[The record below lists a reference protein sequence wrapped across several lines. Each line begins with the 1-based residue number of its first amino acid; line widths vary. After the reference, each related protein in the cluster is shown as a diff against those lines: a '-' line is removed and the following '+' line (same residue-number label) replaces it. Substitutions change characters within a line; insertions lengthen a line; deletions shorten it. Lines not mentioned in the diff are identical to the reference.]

1 MYFLFTIIALA
12 LIFDYINGFHD
23 AANSIATI
31 VSTKVLTPFQAVL
44 WAAVFNF
51 AAFFIFKDHGV
62 ADTVAKTVDP
72 AKIEKAGMLTV
83 VFAGL
88 IAAICWNLL
97 TWWFGIPSSSS
108 HTLIGGFAGAG
119 IAAGGMDAVN
129 AEPILKVASFI
140 FLAPLVGMII
150 AFIISVWFIYSFRNG
165 PAPRIVS
172 LLIILGVIYFLYT
185 HIETDPNEIKSHY
198 ESYFWQVVFYS
209 KNFKWILLA
218 FILLVM
224 AVFTFWLNTLNATK
238 ANTWFKRLQLVSS
251 AAFSIGHGGNDAQKV
266 MGIITAALIANGNIA
281 TFEQM
286 PAWVPIACYS
296 AIGLGTMSGGWKI
309 VKTMGT
315 RITKVTPFEGVA
327 AETAGAITLFVTEA
341 LKIPVSTTHTIT
353 GSIMG
358 VGATK
363 RLSAVRWGVTLH
375 LLWAWILTIPVSALL
390 AAGIFYLVHFFI

>member
-1 MYFLFTIIALA
+1 
-12 LIFDYINGFHD
+12 
-23 AANSIATI
+23 
-31 VSTKVLTPFQAVL
+31 VL
-44 WAAVFNF
+44 
-51 AAFFIFKDHGV
+51 
-62 ADTVAKTVDP
+62 
-72 AKIEKAGMLTV
+72 
-83 VFAGL
+83 AGL

-119 IAAGGMDAVN
+119 IAAGGWDAIN
-129 AEPILKVASFI
+129 SAPIIKTASFI
-140 FLAPLVGMII
+140 ILAPLVGMLI
-150 AFIISVWFIYSFRNG
+150 AFIISLWFLLSFRKDYL
-165 PAPRIVS
+165 PRIVS
-172 LLIILGVIYFLYT
+172 IAVIALVIWLLYNNMT
-185 HIETDPNEIKSHY
+185 TDPTKLKSHY
-198 ESYFWQVVFYS
+198 DSYAAKVIFDT

-218 FILLVM
+218 LVLLIF
-224 AVFTFWLNTLNATK
+224 AAFTFWLNTLNAHK
-238 ANTWFKRLQLVSS
+238 SNHWFKRLQLLSS

-281 TFEQM
+281 EFREM
-286 PAWVPIACYS
+286 PYWVPLACYT
-296 AIGLGTMSGGWKI
+296 AMGLGTMSGGWKI

-363 RLSAVRWGVTLH
+363 RLSAVRWGVTIN
-375 LLWAWILTIPVSALL
+375 LLWAWILTIPITALL
-390 AAGIFYLVHFFI
+390 AAGIFYIVRLFQ